1 MSTTLID
8 NRPFQSWKRG
18 NAKRQSDPA
27 DRRFKLHLWVC
38 SGGFKAVLAI
48 CVMTLIAAAGGALA
62 QSPEPATEP
71 ETQTRRVTVE
81 ARLTADGTPIEDGL
95 EWRIFRPMPG
105 DDGRL
110 PELASASGGT
120 KAFDMTPGE
129 YFVHVAYGF
138 AGAVRRITVDGGD
151 NRQVFHLNAG
161 GLKLAAVAEPD
172 APIPDRLLRFDV
184 FSHEVDE
191 RGVRRL
197 IARDM
202 RPRQVVPFTAGT
214 YHVVS
219 RFGALNA
226 ETRADLR
233 VRAGSLTEAVMQH
246 RAARVTFRLVR
257 QAGGDAIADTA
268 WSILTETGDV
278 IQEST
283 STFPSMV
290 LAEGNYTAIARNAE
304 RIYSLD
310 FSVSSGLNRDVEVL
324 AEN

>member
-1 MSTTLID
+1 MTRTD
-8 NRPFQSWKRG
+8 NRTFQSRKCSD
-18 NAKRQSDPA
+18 AKRQI
-27 DRRFKLHLWVC
+27 R
-38 SGGFKAVLAI
+38 SGGGRSMCGFKAGFARLGAAFALCLMLLAI
-48 CVMTLIAAAGGALA
+48 APLAASA
-62 QSPEPATEP
+62 QPVGSPGEQPQTE
-71 ETQTRRVTVE
+71 TRRVTME
-81 ARLTADGTPIEDGL
+81 ARLTGDGTPITDGL
-95 EWRIFRPMPG
+95 EWRIFRPAPG
-105 DDGRL
+105 GDGRL

-120 KAFDMTPGE
+120 KAFDMAPGE

-138 AGAVRRITVDGGD
+138 AGAVRRIVVDGGD
-151 NRQVFHLNAG
+151 NWQVFHLNAG
-161 GLKLAAVAEPD
+161 GLKLAAVAAPD

-202 RPRQVVPFTAGT
+202 RPRQVVPFTEGT

-233 VRAGSLTEAVMQH
+233 VQAGRLTEAVMQH
-246 RAARVTFRLVR
+246 RAARITFRLVR
-257 QAGGDAIADTA
+257 EAGGDAIADTA

-304 RIYSLD
+304 RIYSRD